1 MNKLTRILLVGLF
14 IALISALIIPVAAQE
29 VGPAE
34 GGPVI
39 LPNFGADVAT
49 LNPFISTDGT
59 SSAVWTRLYPGFLSV
74 DPEIG
79 YYAPNVEGGTAGNGI
94 VESWEISEDGTEYTF
109 TLRDDIM
116 WSDGTPITSADIAY
130 AWEVIQDETVT
141 NNSNLTV
148 LLDLI
153 ASLETPDEHTVVVGF
168 NSADCNALDSVASI
182 PVVPSHVYRELY
194 PTNSDMNDSDAN
206 LTAPVNS
213 SVWSF
218 LNFRPGEQVTL
229 VANPEHPFATGD
241 YVVPQGWI
249 YKNVADQTVQ
259 VEQFLAGQLTAMGA
273 PSARQ
278 QELLDMVNA
287 GELLG
292 FESER
297 ANYRFVGLNLAD
309 PSNPQPGLDEDG
321 NALEQGLHP
330 IFGDVRVRQAL
341 NYAINYEEL
350 NAGAFNGFGFQGTT
364 HSRPDSWAHNHDI
377 EPYPFDPDMAAELLE
392 EAGWTD
398 EDGDGI
404 RECHGCL
411 YAEEVDPSFEGSP
424 LAFELNTNAGNTSQ
438 EALGVILQDQWGEV
452 GFDVTFQAI
461 DFNVLVENFTAQTFD
476 AIMIFWGFGFPAD
489 PDGITGTF
497 HPTEDQP
504 GIGFNAVSY
513 NNERV
518 NELLDEAR
526 ALPGC
531 DQAERAELYGEIQQ
545 ILHDESPWIWI
556 GGGKTLTVAQPNV
569 QGWDPRPNAV
579 SPTGWNEDAW
589 VIPTE

>member
-1 MNKLTRILLVGLF
+1 MNKLTRIFLVGLF

-29 VGPAE
+29 EDKPGPGE

-39 LPNFGADVAT
+39 LPNFGTDIAT
-49 LNPFISTDGT
+49 LNPFISTDGS
-59 SSAVWTRLYPGFLSV
+59 SSAVWTRIYPSFLGL
-74 DPEIG
+74 DNEIG
-79 YYAPNVEGGTAGNGI
+79 YFAPGAPGGI
-94 VESWEISEDGTEYTF
+94 VEAWEISEDGTTYTF
-109 TLRDDIM
+109 TLRDDLT
-116 WSDGTPITSADIAY
+116 WSDGTPISSADIAY

-148 LLDLI
+148 LLDLV
-153 ASLETPDEHTVVVGF
+153 ASIEAPDENTVVVTF

-182 PVVPSHVYRELY
+182 PVVPSHIYRELY
-194 PTNSDMNDSDAN
+194 PTNSDMNESEAN
-206 LTAPVNS
+206 LTAPVSANA
-213 SVWSF
+213 WMF
-218 LNFRPGEQVTL
+218 QNFRPGEQVTL
-229 VANPEHPFATGD
+229 LADPDYADATNGE
-241 YVVPQGWI
+241 YVVPEGWI

-259 VEQFLAGQLTAMGA
+259 VEQFLAGQLTAMGV

-278 QELLDMVNA
+278 QELLDLVEA
-287 GELLG
+287 GEYLG
-292 FESER
+292 YESER

-309 PSNPQPGLDEDG
+309 PSNPQPGLDENG
-321 NALEQGLHP
+321 NSIDQGIHP

-341 NYAINYEEL
+341 NYAMNYEEL
-350 NAGAFNGFGFQGTT
+350 NEGAFQGFGFQGAT

-377 EPYPFDPDMAAELLE
+377 EPYAYDPEMAAQLLE

-398 EDGDGI
+398 EDGDGV

-411 YAEEVDPSFEGSP
+411 YAEEVDSSFEGSP

-438 EALGVILQDQWGEV
+438 EALGTLLQDQWGEV
-452 GFDVTFQAI
+452 GFDVNFQAI

-476 AIMIFWGFGFPAD
+476 AVMIFWGFGFPAD

-497 HPTEDQP
+497 APTEDQP

-518 NELLDEAR
+518 TELLDDAR

-556 GGGKTLTVAQPNV
+556 GGGKTLTVAQPDL
-569 QGWDPRPNAV
+569 QGWDPQPNAAL
-579 SPTGWNEDAW
+579 PTGWNEDSW
-589 VIPTE
+589 IIPTE